1 MLQGVSPEGEHG
13 RKYFHVGKPLSE
25 TKCSAY
31 GYHLLQVC
39 VRVRVRVCACVCARV
54 CVCTATTC
62 GLGLQPLVH
71 AVAASPSPS
80 PSPPPRPHSR
90 PHPHSHPHPPTPTFT
105 LTRPWQALRPAP
117 PTPTPTLGQ
126 ALRALAPLGSWT
138 AMHAHCGNCFVTPS
152 QSLVLGEWEG
162 VALGLPSSLE
172 TFVVALAGVLEPAVA
187 ALAHALYE
195 MATGY
200 ESDAPRPSVFP
211 PSCSRALLEALQ
223 AYTTRI
229 PRTQPHRPPPH
240 PRTHEQSHIAA
251 GAIRHR

>member
-1 MLQGVSPEGEHG
+1 MAG
-13 RKYFHVGKPLSE
+13 
-25 TKCSAY
+25 
-31 GYHLLQVC
+31 
-39 VRVRVRVCACVCARV
+39 
-54 CVCTATTC
+54 
-62 GLGLQPLVH
+62 
-71 AVAASPSPS
+71 
-80 PSPPPRPHSR
+80 
-90 PHPHSHPHPPTPTFT
+90 
-105 LTRPWQALRPAP
+105 LRPAP

-162 VALGLPSSLE
+162 GALGLPSSLE

-223 AYTTRI
+223 AYARAMHVPCMYHAHT
-229 PRTQPHRPPPH
+229 RPPPP
-240 PRTHEQSHIAA
+240 PRTHEPSHIAA
-251 GAIRHR
+251 VAIRQR

>member
-1 MLQGVSPEGEHG
+1 MRAMLQGVSPEGEHG

-31 GYHLLQVC
+31 GYHLLQ
-39 VRVRVRVCACVCARV
+39 
-54 CVCTATTC
+54 
-62 GLGLQPLVH
+62 
-71 AVAASPSPS
+71 
-80 PSPPPRPHSR
+80 
-90 PHPHSHPHPPTPTFT
+90 
-105 LTRPWQALRPAP
+105 
-117 PTPTPTLGQ
+117 

-138 AMHAHCGNCFVTPS
+138 ATHAHCGNCFVTPS
-152 QSLVLGEWEG
+152 QTLVLGEWEG
-162 VALGLPSSLE
+162 AALGLPSPLE

-223 AYTTRI
+223 AYMLSRMYHAPT
-229 PRTQPHRPPPH
+229 HAGLRPLHAPTNQH
-240 PRTHEQSHIAA
+240 TSQRLQS
-251 GAIRHR
+251 GMGEPCRPV